1 MEQIFENFIPLFNK
15 SDDCTIDGEISAFFS
30 KIPTILG
37 KFPQAFVCQIGDSPN
52 TLLKKDRFVHWMFH
66 KLLMFRLKNVDQ
78 NCPSEIEKIDSI
90 IKGLYQLVA
99 NYDLE
104 LFQKV
109 SKAFLKLLNGES
121 SLSISFDYS
130 FVSFFRIVCGCN
142 E

>member
-1 MEQIFENFIPLFNK
+1 
-15 SDDCTIDGEISAFFS
+15 
-30 KIPTILG
+30 
-37 KFPQAFVCQIGDSPN
+37 
-52 TLLKKDRFVHWMFH
+52 
-66 KLLMFRLKNVDQ
+66 MFRLKNVDQ

-121 SLSISFDYS
+121 SLSYFL
-130 FVSFFRIVCGCN
+130 
-142 E
+142 

>member
-15 SDDCTIDGEISAFFS
+15 SADFTIDGEISAFFA

-37 KFPQAFVCQIGDSPN
+37 KFPQAFVCQIGDSPS
-52 TLLKKDRFVHWMFH
+52 TLLKKGRFVRWMFH
-66 KLLMFRLKNVDQ
+66 KLLMFRLKNIDR

-104 LFQKV
+104 MFQQV
-109 SKAFLKLLNGES
+109 SKSFLILLQGE
-121 SLSISFDYS
+121 
-130 FVSFFRIVCGCN
+130 N
-142 E
+142 H